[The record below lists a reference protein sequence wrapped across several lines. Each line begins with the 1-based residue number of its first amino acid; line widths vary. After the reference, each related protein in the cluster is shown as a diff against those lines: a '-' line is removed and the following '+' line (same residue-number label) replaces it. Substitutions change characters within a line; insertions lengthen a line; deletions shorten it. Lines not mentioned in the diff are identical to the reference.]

1 MLFVDM
7 PRGIATVDPAHRSY
21 CWAVN
26 ALTMADFN
34 APAVAMS
41 AHAYSIVKMDTFCLS
56 ASRTAWSASSVTGR
70 CSGRPISPP
79 IPAATASVNYFDLKN
94 PDRPVGGGTVGR

>member
-7 PRGIATVDPAHRSY
+7 PRGIATVDLAHRSY

-34 APAVAMS
+34 AAAVAMS
-41 AHAYSIVKMDTFCLS
+41 AHAYSIVNFSGGRARIQGVAPGDDDPAHAALIHSFRRPRPSRMS
-56 ASRTAWSASSVTGR
+56 ATSM
-70 CSGRPISPP
+70 PE
-79 IPAATASVNYFDLKN
+79 
-94 PDRPVGGGTVGR
+94 

>member
-7 PRGIATVDPAHRSY
+7 PRGIATVDLAHRSC

-34 APAVAMS
+34 AAAVAMS
-41 AHAYSIVKMDTFCLS
+41 AHAYSIVKMETFCLS
-56 ASRTAWSASSVTGR
+56 ASRTAWTEFFKVDESSG
-70 CSGRPISPP
+70 C
-79 IPAATASVNYFDLKN
+79 
-94 PDRPVGGGTVGR
+94 